1 MISNNP
7 HHYIRFNVDP
17 CDFNHFHDQINSERA
32 QEFAQAK
39 LKAKAEKAAG
49 VQATRSKCREKATKM
64 VEERQKNGEPD
75 LHMCYT
81 HIFTV

>member
-1 MISNNP
+1 MKQ
-7 HHYIRFNVDP
+7 
-17 CDFNHFHDQINSERA
+17 DQAN
-32 QEFAQAK
+32 AQAK
-39 LKAKAEKAAG
+39 INAQQEALQAQRRDKTGALKEEIAG
-49 VQATRSKCREKATKM
+49 CREKATKM